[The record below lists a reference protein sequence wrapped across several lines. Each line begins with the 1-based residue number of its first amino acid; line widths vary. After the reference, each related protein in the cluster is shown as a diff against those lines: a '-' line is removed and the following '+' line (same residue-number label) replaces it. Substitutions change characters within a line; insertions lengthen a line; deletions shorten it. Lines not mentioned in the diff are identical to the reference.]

1 MQENDFEYFKTLLLS
16 QRSELLNKAT
26 QFKEESLT
34 ERVCLGDE
42 GDIASSELSLSMHLR
57 LQERQRQLIHK
68 IDVTL
73 AKIESKR
80 FGLCE
85 VCEEP
90 LSINRLRAR
99 PVAGLCI
106 SCKEDQESV
115 ERSFATQFF
124 FKN

>member
-57 LQERQRQLIHK
+57 LQERQRQLIQPG
-68 IDVTL
+68 
-73 AKIESKR
+73 R
-80 FGLCE
+80 
-85 VCEEP
+85 P
-90 LSINRLRAR
+90 LHHRDR
-99 PVAGLCI
+99 
-106 SCKEDQESV
+106 
-115 ERSFATQFF
+115 
-124 FKN
+124 